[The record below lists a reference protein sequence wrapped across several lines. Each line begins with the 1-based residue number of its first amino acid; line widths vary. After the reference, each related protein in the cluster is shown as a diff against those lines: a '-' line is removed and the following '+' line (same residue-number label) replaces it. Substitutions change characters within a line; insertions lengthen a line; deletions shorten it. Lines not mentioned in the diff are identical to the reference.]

1 MLTFLILVII
11 LGYLFNKAIPYLI
24 LAMLLY
30 FCWVL
35 IKALFIPAL
44 IIGIAYLAWQLYQ
57 QTQTRS

>member
-24 LAMLLY
+24 LAMFLY

-35 IKALFIPAL
+35 IKALFVPAL
-44 IIGIAYLAWQLYQ
+44 IIGIAYLGWQVYQ
-57 QTQTRS
+57 QVQTRS